1 LTISGEFV
9 KIELIEPAKAMLAK
23 VTSKWRVVAL
33 MDQTRRQPYNK
44 PAITYEEQVE
54 LLQQRGMIIE
64 DIANAEFCLQHINYY
79 RLTAYWLPFE
89 EDHET
94 HKFRPNTSFDEVL
107 ALYNFDR
114 ELRLLIL
121 DAIERIEVSVRAH
134 WSYQLG
140 HLHGPHAH
148 LNSALFNDRYW
159 KKNLDQLT
167 EEVRRSSKER
177 FIKHYQN
184 NYKEVLPPVWVVSEV
199 MSFGLLSRWYK
210 SLITSTRNLVSKV
223 YDLDYEIFVSWL
235 YHLSSVRNL
244 CAHHSR
250 IWNRN
255 FEVSPTL
262 VKNETRPISSQ
273 FVCNSK
279 KIYNTLIILLYFMDR
294 ISPGHSWREKLISV
308 IKNDTSPITSIDCI
322 SAMDFPENWT
332 QSPLWQVNSV

>member
-1 LTISGEFV
+1 MGYSFLVDHTIN
-9 KIELIEPAKAMLAK
+9 KL
-23 VTSKWRVVAL
+23 
-33 MDQTRRQPYNK
+33 YNK
-44 PAITYEEQVE
+44 PAITYKEQVE
-54 LLQQRGMIIE
+54 LLQQRGMII
-64 DIANAEFCLQHINYY
+64 DDVAKAEFYLQHINYY
-79 RLTAYWLPFE
+79 RLTAYWIPFK

-94 HKFRPNTSFDEVL
+94 HKFRPNTSFDEIL

-114 ELRLLIL
+114 ELRLLVL

-148 LNSALFNDRYW
+148 LKQELFNSKYW
-159 KKNLDQLT
+159 INDLSKLNQ
-167 EEVRRSSKER
+167 EVERSSKET
-177 FIKHYQN
+177 FIRHYQN
-184 NYKEVLPPVWVVSEV
+184 NYKEVLPPVWVVSEI
-199 MSFGLLSRWYK
+199 MSFDSLSKWYK
-210 SLITSTRNLVSKV
+210 SIQPKEIRSAIAHIYNLDDAV
-223 YDLDYEIFVSWL
+223 LESWL
-235 YHLSSVRNL
+235 NHLSSVRNY

-250 IWNRN
+250 IWNRE
-255 FEVSPTL
+255 FTRTPTG
-262 VKNETRPISSQ
+262 VKQERNRVKSQ
-273 FVCNSK
+273 FVNSR